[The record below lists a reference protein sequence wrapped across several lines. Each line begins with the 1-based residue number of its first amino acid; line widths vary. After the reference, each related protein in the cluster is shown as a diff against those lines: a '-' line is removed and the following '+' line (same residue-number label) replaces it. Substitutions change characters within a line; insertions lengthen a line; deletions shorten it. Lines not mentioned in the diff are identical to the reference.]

1 MEIVSSL
8 SKLLNGLVSKKVKE
22 DIGKDVSFD
31 VDTNKYGIIINVK
44 GYLPEIVKNPN
55 SDGWDPE
62 RYLDPKRMVKS
73 MLWQALKY
81 IGGVSELVGKYGNSV
96 SMRFNDSSS
105 IDSVYQESNTTKD
118 STDFKQDTQT
128 KDGEA
133 KPPTKFILIHGGSYA
148 ISKRS
153 GISYPV
159 FGNGNLDIDGAYHLS
174 DIEEPDWWEALDE
187 DDKEELYSVF
197 G

>member
-1 MEIVSSL
+1 MELITSL
-8 SKLLNGLVSKKVKE
+8 SKLLNGLITKKVKE

-31 VDTNKYGIIINVK
+31 VDTTKYGILINVK
-44 GYLPEIVKNPN
+44 GNLPEIVKNPN

-73 MLWQALKY
+73 MLWQAIKY
-81 IGGVSELVGKYGNSV
+81 IGGATGFNVT
-96 SMRFNDSSS
+96 MRFNDSVSS
-105 IDSVYQESNTTKD
+105 ESVYQERNTSKD
-118 STDFKQDTQT
+118 WTDFKEDTKT
-128 KDGEA
+128 KDGEK
-133 KPPTKFILIHGGSYA
+133 KPPTKFILTHGGAYA
-148 ISKRS
+148 TSKRS

-159 FGNGNLDIDGAYHLS
+159 FFNGNLDIDGGFHLS
-174 DIEEPDWWEALDE
+174 DIEEPDWWESLDE

>member
-1 MEIVSSL
+1 MDIISSL
-8 SKLLNGLVSKKVKE
+8 SKLLNGLVTKKVKE

-31 VDTNKYGIIINVK
+31 VDTTKYGIIINVK

-55 SDGWDPE
+55 SDGWDTE

-81 IGGVSELVGKYGNSV
+81 IGGVSSTADSV

-105 IDSVYQESNTTKD
+105 TDSVYQGSNTSKD
-118 STDFKQDTQT
+118 WTDFKQDTKT
-128 KDGEA
+128 KDGET
-133 KPPTKFILIHGGSYA
+133 KPPTKFILTHGGAYA
-148 ISKRS
+148 TSKRS

-159 FGNGNLDIDGAYHLS
+159 FTNGNLDIDGAYHLS
-174 DIEEPDWWEALDE
+174 DIEEPDWWESLDE